1 MMTTVSQQ
9 DFSLTV
15 GKKCGTPIS
24 VTIPECSF

>member
-15 GKKCGTPIS
+15 GKKCGTPICT
-24 VTIPECSF
+24 VTPECSF